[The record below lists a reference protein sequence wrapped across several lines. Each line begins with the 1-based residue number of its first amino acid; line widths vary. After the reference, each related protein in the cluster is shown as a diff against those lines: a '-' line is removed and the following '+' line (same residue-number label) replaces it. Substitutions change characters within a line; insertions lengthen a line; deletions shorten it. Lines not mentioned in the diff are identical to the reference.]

1 MTGDGVGPAP
11 TIVETFDILP
21 GNAEQAIA
29 SSFGLHAA
37 PQLQTRRARD
47 FFMNTQHVQ
56 SIFVAL
62 WLLSLPGCG
71 TRNASADQTQP
82 QPVTVRLAKPSHV
95 RVAAEIDVSGTVET
109 PAEPAKVGFQ
119 VSGKVIRVGP
129 REGDFVKAGDVL
141 AAIDPADYQFAV
153 DSAAAQTALARAQY
167 EKASA
172 SARPEIV
179 EEARANLS
187 QVEDE
192 FRRMKTLYDN
202 KSLAPNDFKKYETA
216 LTNAEQ
222 RYQQARQGA
231 QREDKAAAKAA
242 LEQAEAAERI
252 ARKRLSD
259 ATLIAPAGGFIA
271 KRNIE
276 VGATA
281 GPDASVFTIVELD
294 PVEIQV
300 GVPETDIRLVHQ
312 GQQVI
317 VTASALPGMTFS
329 GIVRLLNV
337 SAEPQTRTYMVR
349 IKVPNPKRTLLVG
362 MIAEARILQNEKR
375 DVLTLPGESVVRD
388 PQGAP
393 QVYVYFPADKKV
405 YARRVKTGGI
415 TGQDVQI
422 SEGIKD
428 DELVV
433 VAGQQLVR
441 EGSLVSAK
449 EANQ

>member
-1 MTGDGVGPAP
+1 MR
-11 TIVETFDILP
+11 I
-21 GNAEQAIA
+21 
-29 SSFGLHAA
+29 
-37 PQLQTRRARD
+37 
-47 FFMNTQHVQ
+47 QHVQ
-56 SIFVAL
+56 SMLVAL

-82 QPVTVRLAKPSHV
+82 QPVTVRLARPSRV
-95 RVAAEIDVSGTVET
+95 RVPAEVDVSGTVET
-109 PAEPAKVGFQ
+109 QAEPVKVGFQ

-153 DSAAAQTALARAQY
+153 ESAAAHTALARAQY

-172 SARPEIV
+172 PARPEVV

-192 FRRMKTLYDN
+192 FRRMRILYDS

-216 LTNAEQ
+216 LTNAQQ
-222 RYQQARQGA
+222 RYEEAKQGA
-231 QREDKAAAKAA
+231 QREDKAAARAA
-242 LEQAEAAERI
+242 LEQAEAAERA

-271 KRNIE
+271 KRSIE

-281 GPDASVFTIVELD
+281 APNDSVFTIIGLD

-300 GVPETDIRLVHQ
+300 GVPETDIRLVQQ
-312 GQQVI
+312 GQQAI
-317 VTASALPGMTFS
+317 VTASALRGMTFS
-329 GIVRLLNV
+329 GRVRLVNV

-349 IKVPNPKRTLLVG
+349 ITVPNPKRTLLVG

-375 DVLTLPGESVVRD
+375 DVLTLPGASVARD

-393 QVYVYFPADKKV
+393 QVYVYFPAEKKV

-415 TGQDVQI
+415 IGQDVQI
-422 SEGIKD
+422 TEGIKD
-428 DELVV
+428 DDLVV

-449 EANQ
+449 EANE

>member
-1 MTGDGVGPAP
+1 
-11 TIVETFDILP
+11 
-21 GNAEQAIA
+21 
-29 SSFGLHAA
+29 
-37 PQLQTRRARD
+37 
-47 FFMNTQHVQ
+47 MNTQHVQ

-312 GQQVI
+312 
-317 VTASALPGMTFS
+317 
-329 GIVRLLNV
+329 
-337 SAEPQTRTYMVR
+337 E
-349 IKVPNPKRTLLVG
+349 VPNPKRTLLVG

-428 DELVV
+428 DDLVV

>member
-1 MTGDGVGPAP
+1 MG
-11 TIVETFDILP
+11 
-21 GNAEQAIA
+21 
-29 SSFGLHAA
+29 
-37 PQLQTRRARD
+37 
-47 FFMNTQHVQ
+47 TQHLRLV
-56 SIFVAL
+56 FVVFCL
-62 WLLSLPGCG
+62 VTLPGCG
-71 TRNASADQTQP
+71 TRDASADRTQP
-82 QPVTVRLAKPSHV
+82 EPIIVRLAKPSHV
-95 RVAAEIDVSGTVET
+95 RVPEEVDVSGTVET
-109 PAEPAKVGFQ
+109 PAEPKKVGFQ
-119 VSGKVIRVGP
+119 VSGKVIWVGP

-172 SARPEIV
+172 SARPEVV

-192 FRRMKTLYDN
+192 FRRMKTLYDE
-202 KSLAPNDFKKYETA
+202 KSLVPNDFKKYETA
-216 LTNAEQ
+216 LTKAQQHLEQ
-222 RYQQARQGA
+222 AKQGA

-259 ATLIAPAGGFIA
+259 ATLVAPVGAFIS

-281 GPDASVFTIVELD
+281 APDVSVFTMVELD

-300 GVPETDIRLVHQ
+300 GVPETDIRLVHP
-312 GQQVI
+312 GQQVV

-329 GIVRLLNV
+329 GKVRLMNV

-349 IKVPNPKRTLLVG
+349 ISLPNPKRTLLVG
-362 MIAEARILQNEKR
+362 MIAEARILGDEKR
-375 DVLTLPGESVVRD
+375 DVLTLPGQSLVRD
-388 PQGAP
+388 AQGAP
-393 QVYVYFPADKKV
+393 QVFVYFAAEKKV

-422 SEGIKD
+422 IEGIKQD
-428 DELVV
+428 DLVV
-433 VAGQQLVR
+433 IGGQQFVR
-441 EGSLVSAK
+441 EGSLVSTK
-449 EANQ
+449 EAIQ